1 MEMSFVNSCRHL
13 PILII
18 SINTKPCHYLTF
30 IPKSKSQRE
39 VKKKNVREKKNFF
52 FLRVFGI
59 GLRENYLESLG
70 IFSYYNEKIINR
82 FLRYN

>member
-18 SINTKPCHYLTF
+18 SINTKPCHHLTF

-39 VKKKNVREKKNFF
+39 VRKKKNVREREKKKNFF
-52 FLRVFGI
+52 FLTGIWDRVERKLFREFG
-59 GLRENYLESLG
+59 Y
-70 IFSYYNEKIINR
+70 
-82 FLRYN
+82 FLLL

>member
-1 MEMSFVNSCRHL
+1 MS
-13 PILII
+13 II
-18 SINTKPCHYLTF
+18 MAFTCPNFFYKRRAKLKRKD

-39 VKKKNVREKKNFF
+39 VKKKKNVREREEKKKFYNL
-52 FLRVFGI
+52 LRVFGI

>member
-18 SINTKPCHYLTF
+18 SINTKPCHHLTF

-39 VKKKNVREKKNFF
+39 VKKKKNVRKKKK

>member
-1 MEMSFVNSCRHL
+1 MPSPHIH
-13 PILII
+13 PKIKI
-18 SINTKPCHYLTF
+18 TKR
-30 IPKSKSQRE
+30 SEEEEERE
-39 VKKKNVREKKNFF
+39 REREKKVFYNL
-52 FLRVFGI
+52 LRVFGI